1 MRKADWMSS
10 FLPAEHPHN
19 SQSAPTEWEQ
29 QQRKQTCS
37 IGTMQPHGLRAD
49 QAGYNT
55 PFWGC
60 CSCLHSWH
68 CHHKCPAAFSLD
80 PCISLTNP
88 AETNPRWGASQH
100 CFIHLPVYLSGA
112 GVELAQVGKLRCG
125 CVYQEAVGMCLP
137 THTCGRGWTQPAES
151 CAFVC
156 LQQATASW
164 SHKNFQSCSTACKS
178 QKALLGSC
186 LLWQSWSL
194 KVGLHHSLISS
205 SS

>member
-1 MRKADWMSS
+1 MDGLSAFSILDQPVFIGRSCMPLWGFQQNEVSGVYSQRSKHFPISLPCQACCWPNSIGYPGFFLEKSAPGLLTMKKADWMSS
-10 FLPAEHPHN
+10 FLPAEHPRN

-37 IGTMQPHGLRAD
+37 IGRMQPHGLRAD

-80 PCISLTNP
+80 TCISLTNP

-100 CFIHLPVYLSGA
+100 CFIHLPVYLL
-112 GVELAQVGKLRCG
+112 EQV
-125 CVYQEAVGMCLP
+125 
-137 THTCGRGWTQPAES
+137 
-151 CAFVC
+151 
-156 LQQATASW
+156 W
-164 SHKNFQSCSTACKS
+164 S
-178 QKALLGSC
+178 
-186 LLWQSWSL
+186 
-194 KVGLHHSLISS
+194 
-205 SS
+205 